1 MNYDYIEIFKELDRG
16 TSLSKELLD
25 ILDMELSLPN
35 IPLPTMG
42 GEVFWNTLVEYNGW
56 KLQQNMLP
64 LRFRE
69 YMVEFQ

>member
-35 IPLPTMG
+35 IPLPKIG
-42 GEVFWNTLVEYNGW
+42 RAHV
-56 KLQQNMLP
+56 
-64 LRFRE
+64 
-69 YMVEFQ
+69 